1 MTWILG
7 VGIFNELGEDTAEV
21 FGVQERDLAAVSAG
35 VRRLVE
41 QRRAGVDELRDLLL
55 AVTDLERQVVNTG
68 PPFLQELGDR
78 RVLAGR
84 LEELDAGPTSP
95 EDRDLDLLGRDLVDR
110 LKPQAKAVGPLRQRV
125 VERRDRDADVM
136 QLLDG
141 LVGHVLLREDPRRR
155 MLGTEASRGEDEG
168 ALPELPE
175 VETVRAG
182 AAPHLV
188 GRRVRALHLRRKDLR
203 WPMPAA
209 ELQGLVGRRCTALDR
224 RSKYILARFDGA
236 AEQVAMIHLGMTGR
250 MIVEP
255 VKPRARRPEY
265 RKHEHWRMDFGDR
278 LVRFIDPRRFGA
290 LDVTPA
296 AALHAHPLIRDLGVE
311 PLEAGFDGAFLHRVT
326 RGRKVAIKQL
336 LMNAKI
342 VVGVGNIYAS
352 ESCWHARVRPRRAA
366 KSLTRRECD
375 ALAAATIKVLSA
387 AIAAGGTSF
396 RDYVGVD
403 EDAGYFA
410 RELRVYERAGDACP
424 RCGDV
429 VKRAVQQGRS
439 TYWCSG
445 CQR

>member
-1 MTWILG
+1 M
-7 VGIFNELGEDTAEV
+7 GIFDELGEDAAEV
-21 FGVQERDLAAVSAG
+21 FRVQESDLAAVSAR
-35 VRRLVE
+35 VRRFAQ
-41 QRRAGVDELRDLLL
+41 QRRARVDELRDLLL
-55 AVTDLERQVVNTG
+55 TVTHLKGQVMDTR
-68 PPFLQELGDR
+68 PSLLQELSDR

-84 LEELDAGPTSP
+84 LEEFDAGLTGP

-110 LKPQAKAVGPLRQRV
+110 LKSQAEALGPLWQRR
-125 VERRDRDADVM
+125 VERRDGDADVV
-136 QLLDG
+136 QLLNG
-141 LVGHVLLREDPRRR
+141 LVGHVLMQEDPRRR
-155 MLGTEASRGEDEG
+155 MLGTGAPRGEDER

-188 GRRVRALHLRRKDLR
+188 GRRVRAVHLQREDLR
-203 WPMPAA
+203 WPMPADA
-209 ELQGLVGRRCTALDR
+209 LQGLVGRRCTALDR
-224 RSKYILARFDGA
+224 RSKYILARFDGPA
-236 AEQVAMIHLGMTGR
+236 SPVAMIHLGMTGR
-250 MIVEP
+250 MIVEV
-255 VKPRARRPEY
+255 VKPRTRRPDY

-278 LVRFIDPRRFGA
+278 LVRFVDPRRFGA
-290 LDVTPA
+290 LDVTPDA
-296 AALHAHPLIRDLGVE
+296 DLNGHPLIRELGVE
-311 PLEAGFDGAFLHRVT
+311 PLEEGFDGEFLHRVT

-336 LMNAKI
+336 LMNAKV

-375 ALAAATIKVLSA
+375 ALAAATVKVLSA

-424 RCGDV
+424 RCGDL